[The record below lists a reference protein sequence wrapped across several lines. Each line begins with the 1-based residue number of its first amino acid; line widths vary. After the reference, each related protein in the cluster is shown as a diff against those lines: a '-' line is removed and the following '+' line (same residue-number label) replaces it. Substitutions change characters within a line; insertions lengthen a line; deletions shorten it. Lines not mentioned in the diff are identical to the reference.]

1 MQDRACISLSDSNWV
16 SLVSPPV
23 FLSFLTVDLEHV
35 FDSDSLEY
43 LEALE
48 CVTERLENRV
58 NYCKAHLMMITC
70 FDISSRRRWRINLN
84 NLLDYCQTPLSFFLN
99 LYPKDPEWGWR
110 LVSCFDYVWEDGFF
124 LIMPNIC
131 WKSKTLKIRMWI
143 LQAWKSTLRNLKDM
157 FVHRNRCRSDLPPS
171 PQPINNWRGRKK
183 QV

>member
-1 MQDRACISLSDSNWV
+1 MNFGIFLYTFLIVALNRLLYSWMLSTFIEWCRSIYEYKTFKFQDRACIFLSDSNWV

-23 FLSFLTVDLEHV
+23 FISFLTVDLEHV
-35 FDSDSLEY
+35 FDLDSLEY

-70 FDISSRRRWRINLN
+70 FDISSRRRWRISLK

-110 LVSCFDYVWEDGFF
+110 LVPCFDYVREDATFF
-124 LIMPNIC
+124 
-131 WKSKTLKIRMWI
+131 
-143 LQAWKSTLRNLKDM
+143 
-157 FVHRNRCRSDLPPS
+157 
-171 PQPINNWRGRKK
+171 
-183 QV
+183 